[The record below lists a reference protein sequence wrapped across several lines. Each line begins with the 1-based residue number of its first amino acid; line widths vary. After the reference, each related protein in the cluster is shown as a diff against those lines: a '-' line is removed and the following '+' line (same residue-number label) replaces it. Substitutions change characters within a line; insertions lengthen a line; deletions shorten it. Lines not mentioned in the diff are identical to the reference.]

1 MIGSRDFANYFRD
14 AMLPQQAKRPGR
26 GKGAGGLFRTGGA
39 IILAGLVFGAWGCG
53 LGEVQAERQA
63 VTSANRE
70 LYQVYREYRQSQN
83 LQRERAGLPPLT
95 IKPYEEWKQ
104 APGLD

>member
-1 MIGSRDFANYFRD
+1 
-14 AMLPQQAKRPGR
+14 MLPQHAKRQGR
-26 GKGAGGLFRTGGA
+26 GKGGA
-39 IILAGLVFGAWGCG
+39 IILAGVVCGIWGCG

-63 VTSANRE
+63 AMAANRE

-95 IKPYEEWKQ
+95 IKPFEEWKQ